1 MRWMDLKK
9 KLQVQGNACPKMR
22 ATVWPQG
29 RTCPLNFSWEHW
41 QLECTLTYNTS
52 HPSLLKLYAF
62 DALVA
67 YKWLFDHILLRKGYE
82 SNILWDIIEIRQ
94 SFALHP
100 LLS

>member
-1 MRWMDLKK
+1 MDLKK

-22 ATVWPQG
+22 ETVWPQG

-52 HPSLLKLYAF
+52 YPSMLKLYAF

-67 YKWLFDHILLRKGYE
+67 
-82 SNILWDIIEIRQ
+82 
-94 SFALHP
+94 
-100 LLS
+100 